1 MLETIWFVLWALLWA
16 VYFILDGFDLGLG
29 ALLPFLGKNES
40 ERRIMYNAA
49 GNPGG
54 CSGTYCTC
62 DRIGFMHMQHEQQA

>member
-40 ERRIMYNAA
+40 ERRQ
-49 GNPGG
+49 
-54 CSGTYCTC
+54 
-62 DRIGFMHMQHEQQA
+62 RK